1 MTDNPVPTKICAQAW
16 LARGLSLATL
26 AVALG
31 AAQSANAQ
39 ATESSQTAQGEDA
52 GQPQLEEIVVTAQ
65 RRSESVQKVPIA
77 ISAVSATMLQAQGIT
92 DTASLSA
99 SVPGLQLN
107 RSFRGGTPFIR
118 GIGNPSGA
126 AGDEGAV
133 AFYVDGVYQTNLIA
147 QLFEFNNIERVEVLK
162 GPQGTLFGRN
172 ALGGVVQVITRDP
185 SDVTEVKLSLGY
197 ANYDTIRGS
206 LYATTGLGENLAADI
221 AVQGFSQGKGW
232 GRNLVTGNETYKS
245 NDISLRSKWVYKT
258 DTTKITLAGQYS
270 HNNDGSTGTHVSTL
284 GVAGN
289 ANPGRFNVQR
299 PTDPASRVTTYGVSL
314 KIEQALGDFARLMN
328 TAAYGNTKSYQLA
341 DLDSQPQPFVLL
353 ELDGYDRSFSNELQL
368 LSGSASRINWVVGMF
383 YLRDK
388 AGYEGNTGFHQTG
401 GNIPGGGFNRFGYE
415 STDSYSGYAQATV
428 PVMGDQTHLT
438 GGIRYTSEKR
448 RLAIVQLPLIPG
460 YPVDKSA
467 TYDKFSYR
475 VALDHQIDG
484 FGMIYASYT
493 TGFKS
498 GLYNT
503 NAPLDPAVRPQTV
516 GAAEAGF
523 KATLLDRRLQ
533 LNGSAFSYQFDD
545 IQLRKATG
553 SSGGTT
559 SLLNAAKGRSRGFDM
574 TLQALPTSRLSIQA
588 GFEVLWT
595 KYTSFPNAPIS
606 FLNPATCTPPPGQTT
621 GAPTG
626 GTTACV
632 GDASGNKLIQSPP
645 FTGSFSAQYSLPV
658 GSSEIHLGAQYSYT
672 GRFYWEPDNRLS
684 NKPRHLVNLTA
695 SFRPAGDRW
704 EVGFWVKNLT
714 DEDYAANQGSL
725 PFGDIILDSP
735 PRTFGV
741 DVKLHLGG

>member
-1 MTDNPVPTKICAQAW
+1 MADYTTSTKFAARRL
-16 LARGLSLATL
+16 LASGLSIAALT
-26 AVALG
+26 VALG
-31 AAQSANAQ
+31 AATVANAQTANAQ
-39 ATESSQTAQGEDA
+39 ADA
-52 GQPQLEEIVVTAQ
+52 TDQPQLDEIVVTAQ

-77 ISAVSATMLQAQGIT
+77 ISAVSAKMLQAQGIT

-185 SDVTEVKLSLGY
+185 SDVTEVNMSLGY
-197 ANYDTIRGS
+197 ANYNTVRGA

-221 AVQGFSQGKGW
+221 AVQGFDQGKGW
-232 GRNLVTGNETYKS
+232 GKNLVTGNETYKS
-245 NDISLRSKWVYKT
+245 NDISVRSKWVY
-258 DTTKITLAGQYS
+258 DADSTKVTLAGQYS
-270 HNNDGSTGTHVSTL
+270 HNNDGSTGTHLSTL

-289 ANPGRFNVQR
+289 RNPGRYNVQR
-299 PTDPASRVTTYGVSL
+299 PTDPESRVTTYGVSL
-314 KIEQALGDFARLMN
+314 KIEQDLGDFARLVN

-353 ELDGYDRSFSNELQL
+353 ELDGYDRSFSNEFQL
-368 LSGSASRINWVVGMF
+368 LSGADSKVNWVLGMF

-388 AGYEGNTGFHQTG
+388 AGYEGDTGFHQTG

-415 STDSYSGYAQATV
+415 STDSYAGYAQATV
-428 PVMGDQTHLT
+428 PIMSDMTHLT

-448 RLAIVQLPLIPG
+448 RLEMVQLPLVPG
-460 YPVDKSA
+460 YPVDRSA
-467 TYDKFSYR
+467 TFNKFSYR
-475 VALDHQIDG
+475 VALDHQVNG
-484 FGMIYASYT
+484 FGLVYASYT

-523 KATLLDRRLQ
+523 KATLFDRRLQ
-533 LNGSAFSYQFDD
+533 LNASAFSYQFND

-574 TLQALPTSRLSIQA
+574 TLQALPTSRLSLQA

-595 KYTSFPNAPIS
+595 KYTSFPNAP
-606 FLNPATCTPPPGQTT
+606 FTFPNPATCTPAPGRNT
-621 GAPTG
+621 GTPVG
-626 GTTACV
+626 GNTACV
-632 GDASGNKLIQSPP
+632 GDATGNKLIQSPP
-645 FTGSFSAQYSLPV
+645 FTGSFSGQYTIPV
-658 GSSEIHLGAQYSYT
+658 GDGEVQLGAQYSYT
-672 GRFYWEPDNRLS
+672 GRFFWEPDNRLS
-684 NKPRHLVNLTA
+684 NAPRNLVNATA
-695 SFRPAGDRW
+695 SFRPAGDKW
-704 EVGFWVKNLT
+704 EIGVWVKNLT
-714 DEDYAANQGSL
+714 DEAYAANQGSL

-741 DVKLHLGG
+741 DVKLHFGG